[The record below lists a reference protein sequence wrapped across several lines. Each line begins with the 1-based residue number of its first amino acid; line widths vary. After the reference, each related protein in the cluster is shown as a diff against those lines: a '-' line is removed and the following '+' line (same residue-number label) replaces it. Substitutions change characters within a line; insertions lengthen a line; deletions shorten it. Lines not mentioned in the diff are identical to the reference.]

1 MIRKRS
7 DDGCH
12 DAEGNHRAPPTHD
25 KSISGWPGQLP
36 AVCSIANRGMGMN
49 TARKEL
55 IERTNGGAA
64 VIAHGVGAIIVLAA
78 IVGGCALCGA
88 GCKRTSIRIPRPPA
102 VEVAR

>member
-1 MIRKRS
+1 M
-7 DDGCH
+7 
-12 DAEGNHRAPPTHD
+12 P
-25 KSISGWPGQLP
+25 
-36 AVCSIANRGMGMN
+36 NRGMGMN